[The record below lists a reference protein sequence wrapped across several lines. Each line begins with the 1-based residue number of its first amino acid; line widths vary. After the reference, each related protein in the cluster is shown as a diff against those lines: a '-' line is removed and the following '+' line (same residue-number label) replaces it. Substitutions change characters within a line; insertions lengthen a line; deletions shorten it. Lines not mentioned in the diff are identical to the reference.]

1 MELKE
6 LREQIDAVDS
16 QLTEL
21 LTRRMDI
28 AHDIALWKRE
38 HQLPAL
44 DARREREKVNA
55 ITEAAREDME
65 QPLRVIYSLLF
76 ELSRTRQNALLQPQT
91 EQIEAIRSAIA
102 NTPQLFPETAQVACQ
117 GVEGAY
123 SIAACE
129 RLFRNPKITY
139 IKTFEGV
146 FSAIS
151 SGLCD
156 YGVLPIENSSAGSV
170 KQVYDLLVENKCY
183 IVRST
188 RIKVNH
194 ALLVRRGTKLENI
207 REIYSHEQ
215 AISQCQERL
224 AKLFPGVTL
233 HSCSNTAAAAKL
245 VAGSDR
251 SDIAALASYHC
262 AELYDLACLRPDM
275 QDSDNNHTR
284 FICIAR
290 RPEIYPGANKTTL
303 MLTVPH
309 KPGALYKV
317 LARLYCLGLNV
328 QKLESRP
335 IANRDFEFMFYFDIE
350 SSIYSTQFDRMLT
363 ELGEVCEELHYL
375 GSYLEMV

>member
-6 LREQIDAVDS
+6 LREQIDIVDQ

-28 AHDIALWKRE
+28 AQDIALWKRE
-38 HQLPAL
+38 QQLPAL
-44 DARREREKVNA
+44 DARREREKLNA

-65 QPLRVIYSLLF
+65 QPLRVMYSLLF
-76 ELSRTRQNALLQPQT
+76 ELSRTRQNALLQPRM
-91 EQIEAIRSAIA
+91 EQVDEIRNAIV

-129 RLFRNPKITY
+129 RLFRNPRITY

-146 FSAIS
+146 ISAIT

-156 YGVLPIENSSAGSV
+156 YGILPIENSTAGSV
-170 KQVYDLLVENKCY
+170 KEVYDLLVKHKCY

-188 RIKVNH
+188 RIKINH
-194 ALLVRRGTKLENI
+194 ALLARRGTKLENI

-215 AISQCQERL
+215 AINQCQENL
-224 AKLFPGVTL
+224 AKLLPAATL
-233 HSCSNTAAAAKL
+233 HPCSNTAAAAKL

-251 SDIAALASYHC
+251 NDIAALSSYHC
-262 AELYDLACLRPDM
+262 AALYDLCCLHPDI
-275 QDSDNNHTR
+275 QDNDNNHTR

-350 SSIYSTQFDRMLT
+350 SSIYSTQFDRMLN

-375 GSYLEMV
+375 GSYLEIV

>member
-1 MELKE
+1 MDLKE

-16 QLTEL
+16 ELTEL

-28 AHDIALWKRE
+28 AQEIALWKRE
-38 HQLPAL
+38 QQLPAL
-44 DARREREKVNA
+44 DARREREKIDA
-55 ITEAAREDME
+55 ITENAREDMA
-65 QPLRVIYSLLF
+65 QPLRVMYSLLF
-76 ELSRTRQNALLQPQT
+76 ELSRTRQNALLQPNSKT
-91 EQIEAIRSAIA
+91 LKAIRDAID

-123 SIAACE
+123 STAACE
-129 RLFRNPKITY
+129 RLFQNPKITY
-139 IKTFEGV
+139 IKTFDGV
-146 FSAIS
+146 FSAIA

-156 YGVLPIENSSAGSV
+156 YGVLPIENSTAGSV
-170 KQVYDLLVENKCY
+170 KQVYDLLVEHQCY
-183 IVRST
+183 MVRST

-194 ALLVRRGTKLENI
+194 ALLARRGTRLENI

-215 AISQCQERL
+215 AISQCQE
-224 AKLFPGVTL
+224 KLGKFKNVTL
-233 HSCSNTAAAAKL
+233 HSCSNTAAAAKF
-245 VAGSDR
+245 VAESGRNDV
-251 SDIAALASYHC
+251 AALSSYHC
-262 AELYDLACLRPDM
+262 AELYDLSCLRPDM

-303 MLTVPH
+303 MLTLPH
-309 KPGALYKV
+309 RPGALYKV

-350 SSIYSTQFDRMLT
+350 SSIYSTQFDRMLN

-375 GSYLEMV
+375 GSYLEIV